1 MKTTNN
7 NILPQGY
14 KITYNT
20 AGVQYFEPRLPEK
33 WEVVLEGKIFNFENK
48 KFWR

>member
-1 MKTTNN
+1 MKTPTNETS
-7 NILPQGY
+7 PQGY

-20 AGVQYFEPRLPEK
+20 AGVQYFEPLLPEK
-33 WEVVLEGKIFNFENK
+33 WEVVCEGNIFNFESK